1 MCGGLLSE
9 EVAKMVCVN
18 VYDSTQVYV
27 EEAYKGEAA
36 SSARLVVAGAGG
48 LPLVRQLVGKSCSC
62 SMMA

>member
-36 SSARLVVAGAGG
+36 SSARLVVAGAGVC
-48 LPLVRQLVGKSCSC
+48 PW
-62 SMMA
+62 

>member
-9 EVAKMVCVN
+9 EVANMVCVN
-18 VYDSTQVYV
+18 VYDSTHVYV

-36 SSARLVVAGAGG
+36 SSARLDVAGAGG